1 MIEVYYIEDDE
12 TIADLVKEYLAQ
24 QNCSVLIFRT
34 ISEAKRALLDHLP
47 TLILIDWNLPDGQG
61 NDLCSWIRIR
71 SANLPIIFLTV
82 RGDSHDI
89 VAGFQNGADAVRESK
104 LFCNDLVIDKE
115 KLAVYYQQEEIT
127 VSQPEYH
134 LLLLLMENKWKTVT

>member
-1 MIEVYYIEDDE
+1 MIEVYYVEDDE
-12 TIADLVKEYLAQ
+12 TIVDSVKEYLVQ

-61 NDLCSWIRIR
+61 NDLCRWIRIR

-89 VAGFQNGADAVRESK
+89 VAGFQNGADDYVVKPFELAVLYSRILALLRRTKALRETK
-104 LFCNDLVIDKE
+104 LFCDDLAIDKE
-115 KLAVYYQQEEIT
+115 KLAVY
-127 VSQPEYH
+127 
-134 LLLLLMENKWKTVT
+134 

>member
-34 ISEAKRALLDHLP
+34 ISDAQHALLKRLP

-61 NDLCSWIRIR
+61 NDLCRWIRIR
-71 SANLPIIFLTV
+71 SANLQIIFLTI
-82 RGDSHDI
+82 RGDSHGMWPDFRM
-89 VAGFQNGADAVRESK
+89 VPMQS
-104 LFCNDLVIDKE
+104 
-115 KLAVYYQQEEIT
+115 
-127 VSQPEYH
+127 
-134 LLLLLMENKWKTVT
+134 ENQSCFATTWS